1 MDCGCSW
8 VVWFPAFFQRLLR
21 VTLHRHNGR
30 QMPAVRA
37 AQGDCER
44 VYRWVLPV
52 GCGTWTH
59 CAVYLRGTN
68 RANSANKSVWIHP
81 PHPGRIYIN
90 RTNTQYLALVG
101 LLRVYCAY
109 YDEKL
114 PWGVE
119 SSYSIN
125 AWHITPHICAYVYSC
140 LWSCDNF

>member
-1 MDCGCSW
+1 MDCGRSW
-8 VVWFPAFFQRLLR
+8 VVWFPAFSRGYWESPCTGITAGKCLPLGLRKETVKESTGGCYLL
-21 VTLHRHNGR
+21 VAELGHT
-30 QMPAVRA
+30 
-37 AQGDCER
+37 
-44 VYRWVLPV
+44 
-52 GCGTWTH
+52 
-59 CAVYLRGTN
+59 VYLRGTN
-68 RANSANKSVWIHP
+68 RANSANKLVWIHP

-125 AWHITPHICAYVYSC
+125 AWHITPHICAYVNSC